1 MPDKHLSSQFDTDLN
16 ALCSSLLEM
25 GGMVEVQIIDA
36 MRAFSE
42 MNIELCKEVVDR
54 EKAIN
59 TKEIEID
66 LACAEIIA
74 RRQPTA
80 RDLRLVMA
88 VSKAIT
94 NLERAGDEVEKI
106 AKRTRRIIRSG
117 AEHKINVAEIIISG
131 QLAVKQ
137 LRQSLDA
144 FARLD
149 REAAVDIVLDDRQ
162 IDEEFRAFVR
172 KLTSYMTEDPQTI
185 ATGLDMLTIAKS
197 IERIGDHAKNIAEFV
212 IYVVGGEDVRHSPK
226 SELQKRAAEE

>member
-1 MPDKHLSSQFDTDLN
+1 MADKHLSSQFDSDLK

-25 GGMVEVQIIDA
+25 GGMVESQILDA
-36 MRAFSE
+36 TRSFSE
-42 MNIELCKEVVDR
+42 MNVELCKTVIDR
-54 EKAIN
+54 EKLVN

-66 LACAEIIA
+66 LACTEIIA
-74 RRQPTA
+74 KRQPTA

-94 NLERAGDEVEKI
+94 NLERAGDEAEKV

-131 QLAVKQ
+131 QLALKQ

-149 REAAVDIVLDDRQ
+149 RDAAVEIVLDDRQ

-212 IYVVGGEDVRHSPK
+212 IYVVEGDDIRHSPK
-226 SELQKRAAEE
+226 SDLLKRTAEE

>member
-1 MPDKHLSSQFDTDLN
+1 MADKHLSTQFDTDLK
-16 ALCSSLLEM
+16 ALCSNLLEM
-25 GGMVEVQIIDA
+25 GGMVEAQIMDA
-36 MRAFSE
+36 TRAFSE
-42 MNIELCKEVVDR
+42 MNIELCKQVIDR
-54 EKAIN
+54 EKTIN

-94 NLERAGDEVEKI
+94 NLERAGDEAEKV

-131 QLAVKQ
+131 QLALKQ

-149 REAAVDIVLDDRQ
+149 RDAAVEIVLDDRQ

-185 ATGLDMLTIAKS
+185 STGLDMLTIAKS

-226 SELQKRAAEE
+226 SDLHKRASEE

>member
-1 MPDKHLSSQFDTDLN
+1 MADKHLSSQFDTDLN

-25 GGMVEVQIIDA
+25 GGMVEAQIMDA
-36 MRAFSE
+36 TRAFSE
-42 MNIELCKEVVDR
+42 MNIELCKEVIDR
-54 EKAIN
+54 EKTIN

-94 NLERAGDEVEKI
+94 NLERAGDEAEKV

-131 QLAVKQ
+131 QLALKQ

-149 REAAVDIVLDDRQ
+149 RDAAVEIVLDDRQ

-185 ATGLDMLTIAKS
+185 STGLDMLTIAKS

-212 IYVVGGEDVRHSPK
+212 IYVVGGDDIRHTPK
-226 SELQKRAAEE
+226 SELQKRASEE

>member
-1 MPDKHLSSQFDTDLN
+1 MADKHLSTQFDTDLK
-16 ALCSSLLEM
+16 ALCSNLLEM
-25 GGMVEVQIIDA
+25 GGMVESQIMDA
-36 MRAFSE
+36 TRAFSE
-42 MNIELCKEVVDR
+42 MNIDLCKEVIDR
-54 EKAIN
+54 EKTIN

-66 LACAEIIA
+66 LACTEIIA

-88 VSKAIT
+88 ISKAIT
-94 NLERAGDEVEKI
+94 NLERAGDEAEKV

-131 QLAVKQ
+131 QLALKQ

-149 REAAVDIVLDDRQ
+149 RDAAVEIVLDDRQ

-185 ATGLDMLTIAKS
+185 STGLDMLTIAKS

-212 IYVVGGEDVRHSPK
+212 IYVVGGDDIRHSPK
-226 SELQKRAAEE
+226 SELQKRASEE

>member
-1 MPDKHLSSQFDTDLN
+1 MADKHLSSQYDSDLK
-16 ALCSSLLEM
+16 ALCSNLLEM
-25 GGMVEVQIIDA
+25 GGMVESQILDA
-36 MRAFSE
+36 TRAFSE
-42 MNIELCKEVVDR
+42 MNVDLCETVIDR
-54 EKAIN
+54 EKLIN
-59 TKEIEID
+59 TKEINID
-66 LACAEIIA
+66 SACTEIIA
-74 RRQPTA
+74 KRQPTA

-94 NLERAGDEVEKI
+94 NLERAGDEAEKV

-131 QLAVKQ
+131 QLALKQ

-149 REAAVDIVLDDRQ
+149 RDAAVEIVLDDRQ
-162 IDEEFRAFVR
+162 IDEEFRAFVI

-185 ATGLDMLTIAKS
+185 STGLDMLTIAKS

-212 IYVVGGEDVRHSPK
+212 IYVVEGDDIRHSPK
-226 SELQKRAAEE
+226 SDLLKRTPEE

>member
-1 MPDKHLSSQFDTDLN
+1 MSDKHLSSQFDVELN
-16 ALCSSLLEM
+16 ALCSNLLEM
-25 GGMVEVQIIDA
+25 GGLVEKQILDA
-36 MRAFSE
+36 TRAFSE
-42 MNIELCKEVVDR
+42 MDIELCAVVIER
-54 EKAIN
+54 EKSIN
-59 TKEIEID
+59 VKEIEID
-66 LACAEIIA
+66 SACTEIIA

-94 NLERAGDEVEKI
+94 NLERAGDEAEKI

-117 AEHKINVAEIIISG
+117 FEHKINVAEIIISG
-131 QLAVKQ
+131 QLALKQ

-149 REAAVDIVLDDRQ
+149 REAAVEIVLDDRQ

-212 IYVVGGEDVRHSPK
+212 IYVAGGADIRHGSK
-226 SELQKRAAEE
+226 KDLVKRAAE

>member
-1 MPDKHLSSQFDTDLN
+1 MADKHLSSQFDTDLN

-42 MNIELCKEVVDR
+42 MNIDLCKEVVDR

-80 RDLRLVMA
+80 IDLRLVMA

-117 AEHKINVAEIIISG
+117 TEHKINVAEIIISG

-149 REAAVDIVLDDRQ
+149 RDAAVDIVLDDRQ

-185 ATGLDMLTIAKS
+185 ATGLDMLTIAKA

-212 IYVVGGEDVRHSPK
+212 IYVVGGDDVRHSSK
-226 SELQKRAAEE
+226 SELQKRASEE

>member
-1 MPDKHLSSQFDTDLN
+1 MADKHLSTQFDTDLK
-16 ALCSSLLEM
+16 ALCSNLLEM
-25 GGMVEVQIIDA
+25 GGMVESQIMDA
-36 MRAFSE
+36 TRAFSE
-42 MNIELCKEVVDR
+42 MNIDLCKEVIDR
-54 EKAIN
+54 EKTIN

-66 LACAEIIA
+66 LACTEIIA

-88 VSKAIT
+88 ISKAIT
-94 NLERAGDEVEKI
+94 NLERAGDEAEKV

-131 QLAVKQ
+131 QLALKQ

-149 REAAVDIVLDDRQ
+149 REAAVEIVLDDRQ

-185 ATGLDMLTIAKS
+185 STGLDMLTIAKS

-212 IYVVGGEDVRHSPK
+212 IYVVGGDDIRHSPK
-226 SELQKRAAEE
+226 SELQKRASEE

>member
-1 MPDKHLSSQFDTDLN
+1 MADKHLSTQFDTDLK
-16 ALCSSLLEM
+16 ALCSNLLEM
-25 GGMVEVQIIDA
+25 GGMVESQIMDA
-36 MRAFSE
+36 TRAFSE
-42 MNIELCKEVVDR
+42 MNIDLCKEVIDR
-54 EKAIN
+54 EKMIN

-66 LACAEIIA
+66 SACTELIA

-88 VSKAIT
+88 ISKAIT
-94 NLERAGDEVEKI
+94 NLERAGDEAEKV

-131 QLAVKQ
+131 QLALKQ

-149 REAAVDIVLDDRQ
+149 RDAAVEIVLDDRQ

-185 ATGLDMLTIAKS
+185 STGLDMLTIAKS

-212 IYVVGGEDVRHSPK
+212 IYVVGGDDIRHSPK
-226 SELQKRAAEE
+226 SELQKRTSEE

>member
-1 MPDKHLSSQFDTDLN
+1 
-16 ALCSSLLEM
+16 
-25 GGMVEVQIIDA
+25 
-36 MRAFSE
+36 
-42 MNIELCKEVVDR
+42 MNIDLCKEVIDR
-54 EKAIN
+54 EKSIN

-66 LACAEIIA
+66 LACTEIIA

-88 VSKAIT
+88 ISKAIT
-94 NLERAGDEVEKI
+94 NLERAGDEAEKV

-131 QLAVKQ
+131 QLALKQ

-149 REAAVDIVLDDRQ
+149 RDAAVEIVLDDRQ

-185 ATGLDMLTIAKS
+185 STGLDMLTIAKS

-212 IYVVGGEDVRHSPK
+212 IYVVGGDDIRHSPK
-226 SELQKRAAEE
+226 SELQKRASEE

>member
-25 GGMVEVQIIDA
+25 GGMVEAQIMDA
-36 MRAFSE
+36 TRAFSE
-42 MNIELCKEVVDR
+42 MNIELCKEVIDR

-94 NLERAGDEVEKI
+94 NLERAGDEAEKV

-131 QLAVKQ
+131 QLALKQ

-149 REAAVDIVLDDRQ
+149 RDAAVEIVLDDRQ

-185 ATGLDMLTIAKS
+185 STGLDMLTIAKS

-226 SELQKRAAEE
+226 SELQKRASEE

>member
-1 MPDKHLSSQFDTDLN
+1 MADKHLSSQFDTDLK
-16 ALCSSLLEM
+16 ALCSNLLEM
-25 GGMVEVQIIDA
+25 GGMVESQIMDA
-36 MRAFSE
+36 TRAFSE
-42 MNIELCKEVVDR
+42 MNIDLCKEVIDR
-54 EKAIN
+54 EKMIN

-66 LACAEIIA
+66 LACTELIA

-88 VSKAIT
+88 ISKAIT
-94 NLERAGDEVEKI
+94 NLERAGDEAEKV

-131 QLAVKQ
+131 QLALKQ

-149 REAAVDIVLDDRQ
+149 RDAAVEIVLDDRQ

-185 ATGLDMLTIAKS
+185 STGLDMLTIAKS

-212 IYVVGGEDVRHSPK
+212 IYVVGGDDIRHSPK
-226 SELQKRAAEE
+226 SELQKRASEE

>member
-1 MPDKHLSSQFDTDLN
+1 MADKHLSSQFDTDLN

-226 SELQKRAAEE
+226 SELQKRASEE

>member
-1 MPDKHLSSQFDTDLN
+1 MPDKHLSSQFDIELN
-16 ALCSSLLEM
+16 ALCSNLLEM
-25 GGMVEVQIIDA
+25 GGMVESQILDA
-36 MRAFSE
+36 TKAFST
-42 MNIELCKEVVDR
+42 MDIELCKVVIDR
-54 EKAIN
+54 EKTIN

-66 LACAEIIA
+66 LACTEIIA

-94 NLERAGDEVEKI
+94 NLERAGDEAEKV

-131 QLAVKQ
+131 QLALKQ

-149 REAAVDIVLDDRQ
+149 REAAVEIVLDDRQ

-185 ATGLDMLTIAKS
+185 STGLDMLTIAKA

-212 IYVVGGEDVRHSPK
+212 IYVAGGYDVRHSPK
-226 SELQKRAAEE
+226 NELHKRAAEE

>member
-1 MPDKHLSSQFDTDLN
+1 MSDRHLSTQFDADLS

-25 GGMVEVQIIDA
+25 GGMIESQIQDA
-36 MRAFSE
+36 SRAFSE
-42 MNIELCKEVVDR
+42 MNIELCQTVLDR
-54 EKAIN
+54 EKTIN
-59 TKEIEID
+59 AKEIEID
-66 LACAEIIA
+66 STCAEIIA
-74 RRQPTA
+74 KRQPTA
-80 RDLRLVMA
+80 KDLRLIMA

-94 NLERAGDEVEKI
+94 NLERAGDETVKI

-131 QLAVKQ
+131 QMALKQ

-149 REAAVDIVLDDRQ
+149 RAAAVEIVLDDRQ

-197 IERIGDHAKNIAEFV
+197 IERVGDHAKNIAEFV
-212 IYVVGGEDVRHSPK
+212 IYVVDGDDIRHGSK
-226 SELQKRAAEE
+226 SDLLKRTAEE